1 MLAAPARISG
11 HESRGDGMAK
21 HGYGMFCPISKAC
34 EILEPR
40 WTILV
45 LAEMFCG
52 SSRFNEIRRGLPG
65 ISPTLLSKRL
75 KDMEVRGLVRRETG
89 ENSQHVTYTMT
100 PMATE
105 LRPVVMSLGQWSLR
119 HVETKVSTG
128 DLDADVL
135 MWNLRRNLD
144 PANFRAGRTVVQFT
158 FPRERQAAQLFWLI
172 ARRGA
177 SVELCKTDP
186 GFEVDLFIESDLKSL
201 TGIFLGQVAI
211 AEAVARDKIV
221 LAGEPDLVAS
231 IDS

>member
-100 PMATE
+100 PMAT
-105 LRPVVMSLGQWSLR
+105 
-119 HVETKVSTG
+119 
-128 DLDADVL
+128 
-135 MWNLRRNLD
+135 
-144 PANFRAGRTVVQFT
+144 
-158 FPRERQAAQLFWLI
+158 
-172 ARRGA
+172 
-177 SVELCKTDP
+177 
-186 GFEVDLFIESDLKSL
+186 
-201 TGIFLGQVAI
+201 
-211 AEAVARDKIV
+211 
-221 LAGEPDLVAS
+221 
-231 IDS
+231 